1 MAHKNKKGSNIGAA
15 VVGAAVGAAATTAA
29 LVLTDEKKRKALK
42 ANFDKALAVGEEKLK
57 QAQKRLEEM
66 RKRGE
71 QLVGEIKRVLI
82 WFLAAAV
89 VLFTPLPGGV
99 NPAENAQEWC
109 RLEDLSV
116 SLLPCE
122 GWFM

>member
-1 MAHKNKKGSNIGAA
+1 LKGMTRG
-15 VVGAAVGAAATTAA
+15 
-29 LVLTDEKKRKALK
+29 
-42 ANFDKALAVGEEKLK
+42 GE
-57 QAQKRLEEM
+57 
-66 RKRGE
+66 
-71 QLVGEIKRVLI
+71 VKRVLI

-122 GWFM
+122 GWFMTEGYFGFNGN